1 MDETKG
7 VVRMTD
13 FDDRDCNTCEHFDPL
28 TGICNVKK
36 CEVDPCDDPC
46 EKWKDWDDE

>member
-1 MDETKG
+1 
-7 VVRMTD
+7 MTD
-13 FDDRDCNTCEHFDPL
+13 FDDRDCNTCEYFDPL

-36 CEVDPCDDPC
+36 REVDPCDEPC